1 MKKLIALSAMSI
13 LSAAAFAEGK
23 ADTNLNYDEI
33 SAGYLS
39 QTLKDDSGS
48 GKSYTFTGYGF
59 DGSYLITD
67 SIYLVAGYS
76 SSSNSKDFGKD
87 TSINFTRLGVG
98 YRFPMSK
105 ETDLNAALVY
115 SNNTF
120 TGSADTTT
128 YGLNFGIRSV
138 ALSPDLETSINYA
151 YQMSNQ
157 KQDDGTTKNKT
168 RTGFN
173 LVAKYQLTKN
183 VFAGLSYLSITN
195 ASQYGLNIGYKF

>member
-1 MKKLIALSAMSI
+1 MKKMIALSA
-13 LSAAAFAEGK
+13 LSLLSVAAFAEGK
-23 ADTNLNYDEI
+23 GDTNLNYDEI
-33 SAGYLS
+33 TAGYLS
-39 QTLKDDSGS
+39 QTFTDSDS
-48 GKSYTFTGYGF
+48 GKSFTFTGYGF

-67 SIYLVAGYS
+67 SIYLIGGYS

-105 ETDLNAALVY
+105 ETDLNAALSY

-120 TGSADTTT
+120 TGSTDTTN

-138 ALSPDLETSINYA
+138 VLSPDLETGLNYV
-151 YQMSNQ
+151 YQMSSQ

-168 RTGFN
+168 ITGFN
-173 LVAKYQLTKN
+173 LAAKYQLTKN
-183 VFAGLSYLSITN
+183 VFVGLGYLSITN
-195 ASQYGLNIGYKF
+195 ASQYALNLGYKF